1 MKLNRPYTVA
11 ITGGISTGKSTA
23 LNYIKMRGYEVI
35 EFDLIGHFI
44 LKDNFVINQLVQNF
58 GNNILSEDGEID
70 RRALGKLVFSNKE
83 KLNILNQITHGK
95 IYELAQEKI
104 NLLKDEKIIFLDIP
118 LLFETKNNFVDFYKG
133 IDEIW
138 VVSSREA
145 VQITRLMIRDKITLE
160 EAQNKIRS
168 QMNLKVK
175 ERLADQVLYN
185 NSDVYELYD
194 EIRIELNNLE
204 KRVSLNYEG

>member
-1 MKLNRPYTVA
+1 MKLNKPYIVA

-44 LKDNFVINQLVQNF
+44 LKDKFVINQLIHCF
-58 GNNILSEDGEID
+58 GYNILNKDREID
-70 RRALGKLVFSNKE
+70 RRALGKLVFSDKE
-83 KLNILNQITHGK
+83 KIKTLNQITHGK

-104 NLLKDEKIIFLDIP
+104 NFLKNERIIFLDIP
-118 LLFETKNNFVDFYKG
+118 LLFETKNNFKEFYKKVN
-133 IDEIW
+133 EIW
-138 VVSSREA
+138 VVSSIEA
-145 VQITRLMIRDKITLE
+145 VQVTRLMIRDKITLE
-160 EAQNKIRS
+160 EAQDKIRS

-194 EIRIELNNLE
+194 EVRIELNNLE
-204 KRVSLNYEG
+204 KRVSLNYEE